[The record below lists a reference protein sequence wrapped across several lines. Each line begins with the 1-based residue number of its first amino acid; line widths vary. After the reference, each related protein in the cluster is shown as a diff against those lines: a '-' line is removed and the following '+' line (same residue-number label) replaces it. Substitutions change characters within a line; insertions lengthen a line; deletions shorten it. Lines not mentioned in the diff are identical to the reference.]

1 MDAGNLPINDSFS
14 VKREGVYK
22 KWLPEA
28 WRWENKKRVGGEGIM
43 SNEGERRYFLI
54 DLLEDEE
61 ALRNQQLR
69 AEGYGLDRSDFNGSK

>member
-43 SNEGERRYFLI
+43 SNEGERRYF
-54 DLLEDEE
+54 
-61 ALRNQQLR
+61 
-69 AEGYGLDRSDFNGSK
+69 